1 MSNAVLF
8 AIYLSL
14 LIHVAL
20 SGVTTWYI
28 WRSEN
33 TINRLISLELLG
45 TLALAILVIITIIT
59 NQVLYIDV
67 ALGLAALGFI
77 GMVAVARYIADQQM
91 F

>member
-1 MSNAVLF
+1 MNETLNVVLH
-8 AIYLSL
+8 LSL
-14 LIHVAL
+14 LVHVVLIAI
-20 SGVTTWYI
+20 TTWFI

-33 TINRLISLELLG
+33 IINRLISLELLG
-45 TLALAILVIITIIT
+45 TLVLAVLVLVAII
-59 NQVLYIDV
+59 NGQPLLIDV